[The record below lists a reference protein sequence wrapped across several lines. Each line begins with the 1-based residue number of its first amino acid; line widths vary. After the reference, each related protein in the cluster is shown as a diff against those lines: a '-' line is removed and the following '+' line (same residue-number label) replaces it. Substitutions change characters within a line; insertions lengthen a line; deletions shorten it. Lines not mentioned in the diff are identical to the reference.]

1 MKSILL
7 LILIIVLGCK
17 KELNIIEFTNDFSYY
32 EPELRIEALI
42 LPHDSTALVRI
53 DRSFLLSDTIPYI
66 CIDND
71 YGDISKDSCESIEGA
86 FWHGRIDD
94 ITAYCGDWNPFIHDI
109 GSDGILATDNNSDGD
124 YEDFGDVAPD
134 EDGTENNGQL
144 DCDEPNVDSYVD
156 LLPNVHDQFCE
167 VSMIKKI
174 NNVEDRCNF
183 EFNENAGHFSNNK
196 YTGENS
202 NPIFDNIES
211 INYGAYVPVPDC
223 SKEFWINYS
232 AEYTFLADCESS
244 GFSIIQS
251 KSPIK
256 LSRPVVFFLPEDSLE
271 IIQCTDYDC
280 LQANSSISDYSSD
293 SLLYFGRYSI
303 DSYINYVSILPN
315 ITYQSVQYMYD
326 NKNDVYVYYHGHPA
340 VGTDMFNIVD
350 SVSVMIEA
358 IVSEFYDGHGNGVRD
373 PAESRTENS
382 NNCELDETHMFDSDG
397 GYCDNGNGKWDDE
410 ELYADVNQNNQW
422 DEEEYFI
429 DSADGLPDVDTYYY
443 EIFTFSDSYE
453 KYYFNDQI
461 FLDDVERTNLRDQT
475 GKPIL
480 GAFGSMTSEKIYF
493 QIIDCTIH
501 GPLDCENSS
510 ITKSVCEWQS
520 NISLVPCVDYE
531 GPICLPK
538 GFSTEYCE

>member
-1 MKSILL
+1 MKRILL
-7 LILIIVLGCK
+7 LILIVVLSCK
-17 KELNIIEFTNDFSYY
+17 KELNITEFTNNFSYY

-42 LPHDSTALVRI
+42 LPHDSTSLVRI

-86 FWHGRIDD
+86 FWHGRTNDT
-94 ITAYCGDWNPFIHDI
+94 TAYCGDWNPYIHDI
-109 GSDGILATDNNSDGD
+109 GSDGILAADNNSDGD

-134 EDGTENNGQL
+134 EDGTENNGKL

-174 NNVEDRCNF
+174 NNVEDICNF
-183 EFNENAGHFSNNK
+183 EFNENAGHFFNNK
-196 YTGENS
+196 YTGDNS
-202 NPIFDNIES
+202 NSIFDNIES
-211 INYGAYVPVPDC
+211 INYGAYVPGPDC

-256 LSRPVVFFLPEDSLE
+256 LSRPVIFFLPGDSLE

-280 LQANSSISDYSSD
+280 LQANSSISNYSSD

-303 DSYINYVSILPN
+303 DSYIHYVSILPN
-315 ITYQSVQYMYD
+315 ITYQAVQYMYD
-326 NKNDVYVYYHGHPA
+326 SEDDEYVYLHGHPD

-358 IVSEFYDGHGNGVRD
+358 VVSEFYDGYGNGVW
-373 PAESRTENS
+373 
-382 NNCELDETHMFDSDG
+382 
-397 GYCDNGNGKWDDE
+397 DNE

-422 DEEEYFI
+422 DEGEYFI
-429 DSADGLPDVDTYYY
+429 DSADDLPDVDTYYY

-453 KYYFNDQI
+453 KYYFNDQL
-461 FLDDVERTNLRDQT
+461 FLDDVERTNLRDQD

-501 GPLDCENSS
+501 GQLDCENSS
-510 ITKSVCEWQS
+510 MTKSVCEWQS
-520 NISLVPCVDYE
+520 NISLVPCIDYE

-538 GFSTEYCE
+538 GFSTDYCE